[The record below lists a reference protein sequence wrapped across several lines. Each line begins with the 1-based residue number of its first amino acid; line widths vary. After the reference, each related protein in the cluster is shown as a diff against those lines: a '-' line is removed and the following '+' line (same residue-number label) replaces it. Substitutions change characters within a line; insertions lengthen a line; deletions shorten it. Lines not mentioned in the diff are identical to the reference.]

1 MNISKHITYAEAI
14 KSQQAVRMRLSNEP
28 TPEHLDNMKYLA
40 ENVFEPLRAHFGKPI
55 AVTSFYR
62 SEVVNRAIGG
72 SLTSQHLQGEAM
84 DIDAQVFGG
93 LTNAEVFNWIRQN
106 LNFDQLLWEYG
117 SVSEP
122 DWVHVSLT
130 RRRANRKQVLRVI
143 GGKYFNM

>member
-55 AVTSFYR
+55 A
-62 SEVVNRAIGG
+62 IGG

-106 LNFDQLLWEYG
+106 LNYDQLLWEYG
-117 SVSEP
+117 SVNEP

>member
-14 KSQQAVRMRLSNEP
+14 KSQQAIRMRLSNEP

-40 ENVFEPLRAHFGKPI
+40 ENIFEPLREHFKKPI

-62 SEVVNRAIGG
+62 SELVNRAIGG

-106 LNFDQLLWEYG
+106 LNYDQLIWENG
-117 SVSEP
+117 TVTEP

-130 RRRANRKQVLRVI
+130 RRRANRKQNLRMSNN
-143 GGKYFNM
+143 KYYTI

>member
-1 MNISKHITYAEAI
+1 
-14 KSQQAVRMRLSNEP
+14 
-28 TPEHLDNMKYLA
+28 
-40 ENVFEPLRAHFGKPI
+40 
-55 AVTSFYR
+55 
-62 SEVVNRAIGG
+62 
-72 SLTSQHLQGEAM
+72 M

-106 LNFDQLLWEYG
+106 LNYDQLLWEYG
-117 SVSEP
+117 SVNEP